1 MQPGTRALTVA
12 PSDFV
17 GYTGNWYLLNADG
30 TRPIGATG
38 AASMTFSVQDPSLD
52 LKIWDYNQNSDVTG
66 KSVPQG
72 EKLGF
77 RIDTN
82 MYPAV
87 DGRYR
92 SNVIDDSVVGVWP
105 VGYTAGDFAINN
117 LLYNQ
122 SRGTWINGTYSILTN
137 PTEPCCPI
145 YADVYTERF
154 YNYTTSGMWMTWSQV
169 PSDATSRTPRP
180 GSGATRP
187 AGYTTPMQQ

>member
-1 MQPGTRALTVA
+1 MH

-17 GYTGNWYLLNADG
+17 GYTGNWYLLNAAG

-38 AASMTFSVQDPSLD
+38 AASMIFSVQDPSLD
-52 LKIWDYNQNSDVTG
+52 LKIWDYNQNTDVTG

-92 SNVIDDSVVGVWP
+92 SNVIDDSIAGTWP

-122 SRGTWINGTYSILTN
+122 TRGTWINGTYSILTN
-137 PTEPCCPI
+137 PDRAVLSHLC
-145 YADVYTERF
+145 
-154 YNYTTSGMWMTWSQV
+154 
-169 PSDATSRTPRP
+169 
-180 GSGATRP
+180 
-187 AGYTTPMQQ
+187 

>member
-1 MQPGTRALTVA
+1 
-12 PSDFV
+12 
-17 GYTGNWYLLNADG
+17 
-30 TRPIGATG
+30 
-38 AASMTFSVQDPSLD
+38 MTFSVQDPSLD

-92 SNVIDDSVVGVWP
+92 SNVIDDSITGVWP

-154 YNYTTSGMWMTWSQV
+154 FNYTTSGMWMTWSEV
-169 PSDATSRTPRP
+169 PSDATRRTPRP

-187 AGYTTPMQQ
+187 LVIRLLCSNDLQDPRLDRNCLDC